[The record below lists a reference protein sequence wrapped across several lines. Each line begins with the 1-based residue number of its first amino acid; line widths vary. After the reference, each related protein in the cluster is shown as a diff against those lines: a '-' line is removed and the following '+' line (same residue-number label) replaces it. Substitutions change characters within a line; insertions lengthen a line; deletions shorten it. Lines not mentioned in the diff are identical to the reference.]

1 MPRAQPMNSWRSSFC
16 RRGEQIG
23 SHRSELL
30 GFSIFIASF
39 LRVSDRRQFS
49 NRFLTRS
56 SQHTPRLNRFRNNL
70 QRWRGESWPWE
81 TVFMPKRS
89 LRIVKH
95 LGQVPCVAVCTF
107 CGQQFKAPMST
118 LPRVKE
124 AQASIQKQFDRHK
137 CKPQDA
143 TQNAVPS
150 VNE

>member
-1 MPRAQPMNSWRSSFC
+1 
-16 RRGEQIG
+16 
-23 SHRSELL
+23 
-30 GFSIFIASF
+30 
-39 LRVSDRRQFS
+39 
-49 NRFLTRS
+49 
-56 SQHTPRLNRFRNNL
+56 
-70 QRWRGESWPWE
+70 
-81 TVFMPKRS
+81 MPKRS

-137 CKPQDA
+137 CKPQGA
-143 TQNAVPS
+143 TQNAVPP